1 MQRIALIT
9 LTLLALSACQAPT
22 TASQPQPTEQSGVYG
37 SVGASAGV
45 SSGLSEKH
53 QSVGVGV
60 SGTM

>member
-9 LTLLALSACQAPT
+9 LVLLTLNACQAPT
-22 TASQPQPTEQSGVYG
+22 ITSQSEPTEQTRIYG
-37 SVGASAGV
+37 SVGTSIGI

-53 QSVGVGV
+53 QSIGVGV